1 MPLPTWPTFPSRRT
15 VLYGLAVALGVGM
28 VALTGEALVRARLDE
43 SLQRASTRFYARPPV
58 FQIGTR
64 VDPVALGRYLERMG
78 YGHTGRSRVGVGQYH
93 ASGGRWTIG
102 RRAFRV
108 ADRLDPGGVVTV
120 HLDDEGWVT
129 GLEDARRQWLS
140 LVVLEPEPLRVPGT
154 PGDDRVPV
162 RLADVPQHLVDA
174 VLATE
179 DRRFYQHAG
188 VDVGRIAGAALAN
201 LRAGRLAEGG
211 STITQQLVKNLF
223 LTSRRSPIRKLREV
237 AITLVLEARH
247 TKDEILEAYL
257 NEIYLGQDGAYA
269 VRGVGRA
276 AQFYFG
282 KDLSQLGLAE
292 SALLAGL
299 IRGPNLYA
307 PSRHPDAA
315 TDRRNLVLARMHE
328 LGLAD
333 EATSRRAAAAP
344 LSLRRSSPPSRAGR
358 YFADFVAGRLGDTR
372 ELTVFTTLNMDLQI
386 AAEAAVRSGIADLER
401 EHPDLLRD
409 DRPAQAA
416 LVVVE
421 PYTGDILAMVGG
433 RDYGVTQFNRAADA
447 RRQPGSAFKPVVAL
461 AALSGREVT
470 LASLLEDE
478 PLSVETP
485 TGMWQPV
492 NYDGQF
498 RGPVSLRR
506 ALESSLNVPFAR
518 LGLQVGPERIANT
531 AQRLGIQSPL
541 RVVPSLALG
550 ASEVTPLELAGAFGV
565 LAAQGFRADL
575 HAVEGAINQDGELVA
590 QTEHGGEQMFAPA
603 ETYLVTSA
611 LEGAVERGTGRGVRA
626 WGYWG
631 PIAAKSGTTND
642 YRDAWFVGYTPSL
655 AVAVWVG
662 FDDGRTIGLSGA
674 QAALPIFAR
683 FLNATRSTAGAWDIQ
698 PPPELEIVAVD
709 PLTGLAADE
718 SCGGEP
724 EYFLPGTA
732 PPAGEGCWGLPG
744 LPAWIANAEARVSAG
759 VRSLIEHLRERIKRI
774 R

>member
-1 MPLPTWPTFPSRRT
+1 MT
-15 VLYGLAVALGVGM
+15 LGVGF
-28 VALTGEALVRARLDE
+28 VALTGEALVRAHLDE

-58 FQIGTR
+58 FQVGTR
-64 VDPVALGRYLERMG
+64 VDPGALGRYLERMS
-78 YGHTGRSRVGVGQYH
+78 YRRAGRSRVGVGEYRGDEGQ
-93 ASGGRWTIG
+93 WIIG

-108 ADRLDPGGVVTV
+108 ADRLDSGGVVRV
-120 HLDDEGWVT
+120 RLDDEGWVT
-129 GLEDARRQWLS
+129 ELEDGQGRWLE

-162 RLADVPQHLVDA
+162 RLADVPRHLVDA
-174 VLATE
+174 VLAVE

-188 VDVGRIAGAALAN
+188 IDVSRIAGAALAN
-201 LRAGRLAEGG
+201 LRAARFAEGG

-223 LTSRRSPIRKLREV
+223 LTARRSPIRKVREL
-237 AITLVLEARH
+237 AIALVLERRH
-247 TKDEILEAYL
+247 TKEEILEAYL

-282 KDLSQLGLAE
+282 KDLSQLNLAE

-307 PSRHPDAA
+307 PSRHPEAA
-315 TDRRNLVLARMHE
+315 TERRNLVLSRMRE
-328 LGLAD
+328 LGLVDD
-333 EATSRRAAAAP
+333 EAARRAATAR
-344 LSLRRSSPPSRAGR
+344 LSLRRSAPPSRAGR
-358 YFADFVAGRLGDTR
+358 YFADFVASRVGDTR
-372 ELTVFTTLNMDLQI
+372 ELTVFTTLDMDLQI

-401 EHPDLLRD
+401 EHPDLVRAAD
-409 DRPAQAA
+409 SPAQAA
-416 LVVVE
+416 LVVLE
-421 PYTGDILAMVGG
+421 PLTGDILAMVGG
-433 RDYGVTQFNRAADA
+433 RDYGATQFNRAADA

-461 AALSGREVT
+461 AALSGRDVT

-485 TGMWQPV
+485 TGLWQPV

-518 LGLQVGPERIANT
+518 LGLQVGPERIAET
-531 AQRLGIQSPL
+531 ARRLGIQGQL
-541 RVVPSLALG
+541 RAVPSLALG

-575 HAVEGAINQDGELVA
+575 HAVEGAINQDGELVT
-590 QTEHGGEQMFAPA
+590 QTEHGGEQVYSPA

-683 FLNATRSTAGAWDIQ
+683 FINATRSTAGEWDIQ

-744 LPAWIANAEARVSAG
+744 LPGWIANAEARVSAG

>member
-1 MPLPTWPTFPSRRT
+1 MPLPTWPTVPSRRT
-15 VLYGLAVALGVGM
+15 VRYGLAAALGVGM
-28 VALTGEALVRARLDE
+28 LAVTGEALVRARLDE
-43 SLQRASTRFYARPPV
+43 SLQRATTRFYARPPV
-58 FQIGTR
+58 FQVGTR
-64 VDPVALGRYLERMG
+64 IDPVALGRYFERMG
-78 YGHTGRSRVGVGQYH
+78 YRRTNRSRVGVGEYR
-93 ASGGRWTIG
+93 SDDGRWTIG

-120 HLDDEGWVT
+120 ELDDEGWVA
-129 GLEDARRQWLS
+129 GLEDAERRWLP
-140 LVVLEPEPLRVPGT
+140 LAVLEPEPLRTPGA

-162 RLADVPQHLVDA
+162 DLADVPQHLVDA
-174 VLATE
+174 VLAVE
-179 DRRFYQHAG
+179 DRHFYQHSG
-188 VDVGRIAGAALAN
+188 IDVARIAGAALAN
-201 LRAGRLAEGG
+201 LRAVRFAEGG
-211 STITQQLVKNLF
+211 STITQQLVKNRF
-223 LTSRRSPIRKLREV
+223 LSSRRSPIRKLREL
-237 AITLVLEARH
+237 AIALVLERRY
-247 TKDEILEAYL
+247 TKDDILEAYL

-299 IRGPNLYA
+299 ICGPNLYA
-307 PSRHPDAA
+307 PSRHPEAA
-315 TDRRNLVLARMHE
+315 TERRNLVLARMRDQ
-328 LGLAD
+328 GVVSDGAV
-333 EATSRRAAAAP
+333 RRATGAP
-344 LSLRRSSPPSRAGR
+344 LGIRRTSPPSRAGR
-358 YFADFVAGRLGDTR
+358 YFAAHVASRLGDTR
-372 ELTVFTTLNMDLQI
+372 GLTVFTTLNMDLQI
-386 AAEAAVRSGIADLER
+386 AAEAAVRGGIAHLER
-401 EHPDLLRD
+401 EHPELVREDS
-409 DRPAQAA
+409 PAQAA
-416 LVVVE
+416 LVALD
-421 PYTGDILAMVGG
+421 PASGDILAMVGG
-433 RDYGVTQFNRAADA
+433 RDYGVTQFNRAAEA
-447 RRQPGSAFKPVVAL
+447 RRQPGSAFKPIVAL
-461 AALSGREVT
+461 AALSSREVT
-470 LASLLEDE
+470 LASHLEDE

-485 TGMWQPV
+485 VGVWQPV

-518 LGLQVGPERIANT
+518 LGLQVGPERIAAT
-531 AQRLGIQSPL
+531 ARRLGIQSPL
-541 RVVPSLALG
+541 RSVPSLALG

-575 HAVEGAINQDGELVA
+575 HAVEGAMNQEGEVVA
-590 QTEHGGEQMFAPA
+590 RTEHGGEPVFTPA

-642 YRDAWFVGYTPSL
+642 FRDAWFVGYTPTL

-662 FDDGRTIGLSGA
+662 FDNGRTVGLSGA

-683 FLNATRSTAGAWDIQ
+683 FINATGATASDRDIA

-709 PLTGLAADE
+709 PLTGLAADQ

-732 PPAGEGCWGLPG
+732 PPVGEGCWGLPG
-744 LPAWIANAEARVSAG
+744 LPRWIADAEARVSAG
-759 VRSLIEHLRERIKRI
+759 VRSLIDHLRERIRRI